1 MFKYLA
7 TSVLVCPEDKEHG
20 LSFSKLINFK
30 NSDLVGARKR
40 VRNTPVKF
48 AVYVFEF
55 CKRESQMK

>member
-1 MFKYLA
+1 M
-7 TSVLVCPEDKEHG
+7 LVCPEDKEHG